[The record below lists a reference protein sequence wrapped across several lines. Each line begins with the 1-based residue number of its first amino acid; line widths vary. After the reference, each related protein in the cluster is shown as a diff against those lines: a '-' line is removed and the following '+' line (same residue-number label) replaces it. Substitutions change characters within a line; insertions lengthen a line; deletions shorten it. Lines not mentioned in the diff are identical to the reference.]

1 MLEKVNSIA
10 TSLIDIIRANV
21 AADYHGESALFIMLT
36 ERNRNFGLSANESIR
51 SLKLIEI
58 VAVNEIQAD

>member
-51 SLKLIEI
+51 SVKLIEI